1 MARRAMLNCWLV
13 AMWLWIQFRG
23 HGWAGVRRSHSFKG
37 LIPHFGYAERTG
49 FRRYRS
55 IEYIPPKSRLWT
67 SEDMALIFSGRYVV
81 VHYKAIAVHTWV
93 TKEQALADYY
103 FHGDSNGRA

>member
-1 MARRAMLNCWLV
+1 MLNCWLV

-23 HGWAGVRRSHSFKG
+23 HGWAGVRRSHAFKG
-37 LIPHFGYAERTG
+37 MIPHFGYAERTG

-55 IEYIPPKSRLWT
+55 IEYIPPKSKLW
-67 SEDMALIFSGRYVV
+67 S
-81 VHYKAIAVHTWV
+81 AVHTWA

-103 FHGDSNGRA
+103 FHGDTNGRT

>member
-1 MARRAMLNCWLV
+1 M
-13 AMWLWIQFRG
+13 
-23 HGWAGVRRSHSFKG
+23 RRSHAFKG

-67 SEDMALIFSGRYVV
+67 ADDMALIFSGRYVV

-103 FHGDSNGRA
+103 FHGDPNGRA